1 MKLIQIGEKKL
12 YYLEKGDRRLY
23 FSYEMPIA
31 YVIDDVV
38 HITMQRFTATTS
50 KHKSLIT
57 NELEHGKLNIA
68 EDRNL
73 FNQMVSLYF

>member
-23 FSYEMPIA
+23 FSYEVPIA

-38 HITMQRFTATTS
+38 HMTLQRFTQTTS

-57 NELEHGKLNIA
+57 NKLEHGKLNIA
-68 EDRNL
+68 EDRDL
-73 FNQMVSLYF
+73 FNKMVSLYF

>member
-23 FSYEMPIA
+23 FSYEVPIA

-38 HITMQRFTATTS
+38 HMTLQRFTPTTS

-57 NELEHGKLNIA
+57 NKLEHGKLNIA
-68 EDRNL
+68 EDRDL
-73 FNQMVSLYF
+73 FNKMVSLYF

>member
-12 YYLEKGDRRLY
+12 YCLDKGDRKLY
-23 FSYEMPIA
+23 FSYEVPIA

-38 HITMQRFTATTS
+38 HVTSQRFTPTTS

-57 NELEHGKLNIA
+57 NKLEDGKLNIV

>member
-12 YYLEKGDRRLY
+12 YCLEKGDRKLY
-23 FSYEMPIA
+23 FSYEVPIA
-31 YVIDDVV
+31 YVVDDVA
-38 HITMQRFTATTS
+38 HMTSQRFTPTTS

-57 NELEHGKLNIA
+57 NELERGKLNIE

>member
-12 YYLEKGDRRLY
+12 YYLEKGNRRLY
-23 FSYEMPIA
+23 FSYEVPIA

-38 HITMQRFTATTS
+38 HMTLQRFTPTTS

-57 NELEHGKLNIA
+57 NKLEHGKLNIA
-68 EDRNL
+68 EDRDL
-73 FNQMVSLYF
+73 FNKMVSLYF

>member
-23 FSYEMPIA
+23 FSYEVPIA

-38 HITMQRFTATTS
+38 HITMQRFTTTTS
-50 KHKSLIT
+50 KHKSIIA
-57 NELEHGKLNIA
+57 NKLEHGKLNIE
-68 EDRNL
+68 EDGDL
-73 FNQMVSLYF
+73 FNKMVSLYF